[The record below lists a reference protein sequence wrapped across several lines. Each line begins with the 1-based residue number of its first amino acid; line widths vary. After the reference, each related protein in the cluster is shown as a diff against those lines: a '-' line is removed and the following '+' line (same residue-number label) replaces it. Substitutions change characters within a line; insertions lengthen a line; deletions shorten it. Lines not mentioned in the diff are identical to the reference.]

1 MRDAWCC
8 YTVHM
13 RTTLDIDPRV
23 LAGARAR
30 VYAGHSRSLGE
41 AVSQLALASLDA
53 EAVTPTTT
61 GALVFLPVAPD
72 HVITDEMVAEAMLD
86 E

>member
-1 MRDAWCC
+1 
-8 YTVHM
+8 M

-30 VYAGHSRSLGE
+30 VYAGRSRSLGE
-41 AVSQLALASLDA
+41 AVSQLALVGLASA
-53 EAVTPTTT
+53 AATPTPV
-61 GALVFLPVAPD
+61 GGLVFLPVAPD
-72 HVITDEMVAEAMLD
+72 HVITDQMVAEAMLD